1 MASTKLTRTHGT
13 ATNTKKYTWSGWVKR
28 GLDGT
33 QETLVT
39 TRTSDSNYSRI
50 RFDGSAPL
58 QFEDVISS
66 STVTNL
72 ISNAKFRDLS
82 AWYHVVVRIDYTQAS
97 AGDRARMYV
106 NGSEVTYATSTR
118 QSQNGDSF
126 FNSANLHSLG
136 TYNNNNYFGGAMSH
150 VHFCDGYSYGPDSFG
165 ETDST
170 TGAWKIKTSPSVSYG
185 TNGYFVLKDNLGV
198 TDQSGNSNNFTV
210 AGGTLTNLQ
219 DCPSDVFATLNPLTR
234 QASLLTL
241 SNGNTTLTT
250 PSSTEFNTATST
262 LAMSSGKYYFEV
274 KRIAERGLVGITNV
288 KTAKLDTT
296 SQYYNGDTDNSN
308 DYGYYSDD
316 GKVYNNGNPTG
327 SGATWGNGDIVG
339 CAVDLDNRKI
349 YWHKNGTY
357 INSGNPSAG
366 SGGQTIPSDLTYY
379 FAVSGYTSTT
389 FQCNFGNGFFGTT
402 AISSEGSNA
411 SGIGK
416 FEYDV
421 PTGYTALSTKGLNE

>member
-13 ATNTKKYTWSGWVKR
+13 ATNTKKYTWSAWIKR
-28 GLDGT
+28 GLVGT
-33 QETLVT
+33 QETLVR
-39 TRTSDSNYSRI
+39 TRSSDTNYARL
-50 RFDGSAPL
+50 RTDPDKLEFT
-58 QFEDVISS
+58 DVISGS
-66 STVTNL
+66 VVTQL
-72 ISNAKFRDLS
+72 ISDAQLRDLS
-82 AWYHVVVRIDYTQAS
+82 GWYHVVLKVDYTQSS
-97 AGDRARMYV
+97 AADRAKIYL
-106 NGSEVTYATSTR
+106 NGSEVSYATSTR

-126 FNSANLHSLG
+126 FNSANSHALG
-136 TYNNNNYFGGAMSH
+136 TYNDNHYFNGAMSH
-150 VHFCDGYSYGPDSFG
+150 VHFTDGYAYDASTFG
-165 ETDST
+165 STDAT
-170 TGAWKIKTSPSVSYG
+170 TGEWKINTSPSVTYG
-185 TNGYFVLKDNLGV
+185 TNGYFVLKDANGV

-241 SNGNTTLTT
+241 SNGNTTMTT
-250 PSSTEFNTATST
+250 PSNTQFNTATST
-262 LAMSSGKYYFEV
+262 LAMSSGKYYFEL
-274 KRIAERGLVGITNV
+274 KRIAERGLIGITNV
-288 KTAKLDTT
+288 ETPEINGTA
-296 SQYYNGDTDNSN
+296 QYYNGDTANSN

-316 GKVYNNGNPTG
+316 GKVYNNGSPSG

-366 SGGQTIPSDLTYY
+366 SGGQTIPSGLTYY

-389 FQCNFGNGFFGTT
+389 YQCNFGNGYFGTT
-402 AISSEGSNA
+402 AISSEGTNA